1 MTEMKKYA
9 MAEDSENGFHILKYN
24 NLYYNEIGTARSLPE
39 ARLIVNA
46 LNEKEERDAAA
57 RKALEDSNR
66 DLVAAPEQDLRQV
79 DRDRTRASAEYG
91 RKEQLKV
98 TETGTD
104 FDPPIFFVGDN

>member
-46 LNEKEERDAAA
+46 LNEKEERDEAA
-57 RKALEDSNR
+57 RKAAEDSK
-66 DLVAAPEQDLRQV
+66 LSQA
-79 DRDRTRASAEYG
+79 DRDRSRASAEHG